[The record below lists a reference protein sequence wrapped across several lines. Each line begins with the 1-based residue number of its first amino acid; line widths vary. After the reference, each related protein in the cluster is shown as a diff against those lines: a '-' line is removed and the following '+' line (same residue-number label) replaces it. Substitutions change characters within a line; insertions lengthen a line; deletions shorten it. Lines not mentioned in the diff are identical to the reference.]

1 MTTAGNGTIDEIP
14 SRIRRRAVV
23 TGAARGLGR
32 AMANGLL
39 DAGHTV
45 LFVDRD
51 AQQVVE
57 AVAQANEQRGRANAF
72 SFACDLTQPGAVADV
87 MFRTDEALGGIDIL
101 VNNAGV
107 GPSLVSP
114 DYFDNPPSF
123 VDLSDDMVR
132 FFFEINAVAP
142 FLLAIHA
149 ARRMRE
155 QNWGR
160 VVNVTT
166 SHESMM
172 RRGFAPYGGTKAALE
187 SHSAIMAQDLAGTGV
202 TVNVLVPGGPA
213 DTPMIPLE
221 AGFDRS
227 KLVPPQAL
235 VAPLAW
241 LVSEGNAAPN
251 GKRVL
256 AATWTPEAATA
267 TSDASVAPI
276 GWPLIGRTIMPNR

>member
-1 MTTAGNGTIDEIP
+1 MTTVGNSTIDDI
-14 SRIRRRAVV
+14 SSGIRRRAVV

-39 DAGHTV
+39 DAGNTV

-51 AQQVVE
+51 AQQVAE
-57 AVAQANEQRGRANAF
+57 AVAQANVQRGTANAF
-72 SFACDLTQPGAVADV
+72 SFACDLTQPDAVADV
-87 MFRTDEALGGIDIL
+87 MFRADETLGGIDIL
-101 VNNAGV
+101 INNAGV
-107 GPSLVSP
+107 GPSLVTP

-132 FFFEINAVAP
+132 LFFEINAVAP

-149 ARRMRE
+149 ARRMRA

-172 RRGFAPYGGTKAALE
+172 RRGFAPYGGSKAALE

-213 DTPMIPLE
+213 DTPMIPPE

-235 VAPLAW
+235 IAPLAW

-256 AATWTPEAATA
+256 AATWTPEAAA
-267 TSDASVAPI
+267 AAGDASVAPI
-276 GWPLIGRTIMPNR
+276 GWPLIGRTIMPNP

>member
-1 MTTAGNGTIDEIP
+1 MATMGSSTIDGVPPGIC
-14 SRIRRRAVV
+14 RRAVV

-32 AMANGLL
+32 AMADGLL
-39 DAGHTV
+39 NAGHTV

-51 AQQVVE
+51 AQLIAE
-57 AVAQANEQRGRANAF
+57 AVAQANGRPGTAHAF
-72 SFACDLTQPGAVADV
+72 SFACDLTRPDAVADV
-87 MFRTDEALGGIDIL
+87 MRGADETLGGIDIL

-114 DYFDNPPSF
+114 DYFDNPPSS

-132 FFFEINAVAP
+132 LFFEINAVAP

-149 ARRMRE
+149 ARRMRA

-172 RRGFAPYGGTKAALE
+172 RRGFAPYGGSKAALE
-187 SHSAIMAQDLAGTGV
+187 SHSAIMAQDLAGTAV

-227 KLVPPQAL
+227 KLVRPQAL

-256 AATWTPEAATA
+256 AATWTPEAAVA
-267 TSDASVAPI
+267 ANHASVASI
-276 GWPLIGRTIMPNR
+276 GWPLTGRTIMPDR

>member
-1 MTTAGNGTIDEIP
+1 MATVGRSTIDSTP
-14 SRIRRRAVV
+14 PRIRRRAVV

-32 AMANGLL
+32 AMACGLL

-51 AQQVVE
+51 ARQVVE
-57 AVAQANEQRGRANAF
+57 TVAQVNGQRGTANAF
-72 SFACDLTQPGAVADV
+72 SFACDLTRPDAVADV
-87 MFRTDEALGGIDIL
+87 MHKADETLNGIDIL

-132 FFFEINAVAP
+132 LFFEVNAVAP

-149 ARRMRE
+149 ARRMRA

-172 RRGFAPYGGTKAALE
+172 RRGFAPYGGSKAALE

-241 LVSEGNAAPN
+241 LVSESNTAPN

-256 AATWTPEAATA
+256 AATWTPEAAVA
-267 TSDASVAPI
+267 ASHASVAPI
-276 GWPLIGRTIMPNR
+276 GWPRTGRTIMPSR